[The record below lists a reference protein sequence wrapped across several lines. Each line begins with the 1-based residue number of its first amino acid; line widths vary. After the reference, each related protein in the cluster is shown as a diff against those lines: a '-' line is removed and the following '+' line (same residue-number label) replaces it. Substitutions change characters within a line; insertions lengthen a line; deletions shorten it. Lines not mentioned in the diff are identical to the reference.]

1 MKDIVVVHYSELGT
15 KGGNR
20 RVFERKFTEDIRRR
34 LGADALKVRLE
45 SARVIG
51 ELAPGVS
58 RERIGSALEQ
68 VFGVAWY
75 AFGKIFPW
83 APEDIGFAQIETA
96 ALTEARRDPTVK
108 TFKIHARR
116 SVKNYPLVSQEIC
129 IRLGESVINGAGL
142 KVDLHQPDLAIYV
155 EILTKEVVVAS
166 GRAEGLRGMPQ
177 ASSGRMLCLFSGGI
191 DSPVAAWLMMR
202 RGARVDLLHFHP
214 YRSSEEV
221 IGTKIT
227 QLFDVLKVS
236 NPDIRLFLVPHDRY
250 QVSASLSVPT
260 SYETVFFRRFMFRAG
275 EALACRLGYQGLV
288 TGDSLGQ
295 VASQTIE
302 NLLAVQTGLS
312 VSVFQPVIA
321 YDKNAIIDVAQKI
334 NVFDLAIQPYKDCCS
349 LMAKKPKTN
358 VSVSIIR
365 RLEQELDM
373 EKMIDDSLAAASLWD
388 GKTLRPISDK
398 VRNETFRTAS
408 SPASLQPQPSPP
420 PSPGPSAHP
429 LPQAGEGTVS

>member
-1 MKDIVVVHYSELGT
+1 MKDVVVVHYSELGT

-20 RVFERKFTEDIRRR
+20 RVFERKFADDIRRR
-34 LGADALKVRLE
+34 LGADALTVRLE

-58 RERIGSALEQ
+58 RERIGKALEQ

-75 AFGKIFPW
+75 AFGQLFPW
-83 APEDIGFAQIETA
+83 SPENSGFAQIEEA
-96 ALTEARRDPTVK
+96 ALAQARRDLAVK

-116 SVKNYPLVSQEIC
+116 SVKNYPLVSQDIC
-129 IRLGESVINGAGL
+129 IRLGESVVKGAGL
-142 KVDLHQPDLAIYV
+142 AVDLHHPDLAIYV
-155 EILTKEVVVAS
+155 EILTHEIVVAS
-166 GRAEGLRGMPQ
+166 GRAEGIRGMPQ
-177 ASSGRMLCLFSGGI
+177 ATSGRMLCLFSGGI

-227 QLFDVLKVS
+227 GLFETLKIS
-236 NPDIRLFLVPHDRY
+236 NPGLRLFLVPHDRY
-250 QVSASLSVPT
+250 QVTASLRVPT
-260 SYETVFFRRFMFRAG
+260 TCETVFFRRFMFRAA
-275 EALACRLGYQGLV
+275 EVLARRLEYQGLV

-321 YDKNAIIDVAQKI
+321 YDKNSIIDLARKI

-349 LMAKKPKTN
+349 LLSKKPKTN
-358 VSVSIIR
+358 VAADLIR
-365 RLEQELDM
+365 RLEVELEM

-388 GKTLRPISDK
+388 GRILRPIPGK
-398 VRNETFRTAS
+398 VFR
-408 SPASLQPQPSPP
+408 
-420 PSPGPSAHP
+420 SA
-429 LPQAGEGTVS
+429 

>member
-20 RVFERKFTEDIRRR
+20 RVFERKFTDDIRRR
-34 LGADALKVRLE
+34 LGADTLKVRLE

-51 ELAPGVS
+51 ELAPEAS
-58 RERIGSALEQ
+58 RERIGRSLEQ

-83 APEDIGFAQIETA
+83 ISEDIGFPQIEEA
-96 ALTEARRDPTVK
+96 ALFEARRDPSVK

-116 SVKNYPLVSQEIC
+116 SVKNYPLVSQDIC
-129 IRLGESVINGAGL
+129 NRLGESVIKGAGL
-142 KVDLHQPDLAIYV
+142 KVDLHHPDLAIYV
-155 EILTKEVVVAS
+155 EILTKEIVVAS

-227 QLFDVLKVS
+227 GLFDALKIS

-250 QVSASLSVPT
+250 QVSASLRVPT
-260 SYETVFFRRFMFRAG
+260 ACETVFFRRFMFRAG
-275 EALACRLGYQGLV
+275 EVMARRMEYQALI

-295 VASQTIE
+295 VASQTVD

-312 VSVFQPVIA
+312 VSVFQPLIA
-321 YDKNAIIDVAQKI
+321 HDKNSIIDLARKI

-349 LMAKKPKTN
+349 LLSKKPKTN
-358 VSVSIIR
+358 VAVDVIR
-365 RLEQELDM
+365 RLEAELEM
-373 EKMIDDSLAAASLWD
+373 EKMIDESLAMASLWD
-388 GKTLRPISDK
+388 GKTLRPVSDK
-398 VRNETFRTAS
+398 VRNN
-408 SPASLQPQPSPP
+408 PPP

-429 LPQAGEGTVS
+429 LPQAG

>member
-1 MKDIVVVHYSELGT
+1 MKDVVVVHYSELGT

-20 RVFERKFTEDIRRR
+20 RVFERKLTDDIRRR
-34 LGADALKVRLE
+34 LGADALSVRLE

-51 ELAPGVS
+51 ELAPGAS
-58 RERIGSALEQ
+58 RERIGLALEQ

-75 AFGKIFPW
+75 AFGHLFPW
-83 APEDIGFAQIETA
+83 AQGEMAFAQIEAA
-96 ALTEARRDPTVK
+96 ALAQARRDPSVK

-129 IRLGESVINGAGL
+129 IRLGESVIKSAGL
-142 KVDLHQPDLAIYV
+142 AVDLHHPDLAIYV
-155 EILTKEVVVAS
+155 EILTREIVVVS
-166 GRAEGLRGMPQ
+166 GRAEGVRGMPQ
-177 ASSGRMLCLFSGGI
+177 ATSGRMLCLFSGGI

-227 QLFDVLKVS
+227 GLFDVLKNA

-250 QVSASLSVPT
+250 QVSASLQVPT
-260 SYETVFFRRFMFRAG
+260 SCETVFFRRFMFRAG
-275 EALACRLGYQGLV
+275 EVLARRMQYQALI

-295 VASQTIE
+295 VASQTID

-321 YDKNAIIDVAQKI
+321 YDKNAIIDLARKI

-349 LMAKKPKTN
+349 LLSKKPKTN
-358 VSVSIIR
+358 VAVDIIR
-365 RLEQELDM
+365 RLEVDLDM
-373 EKMIDDSLAAASLWD
+373 EKMIEESLEAALLWD
-388 GKTLRPISDK
+388 GRTLRPIPSK
-398 VRNETFRTAS
+398 VCR
-408 SPASLQPQPSPP
+408 
-420 PSPGPSAHP
+420 PGNSRH
-429 LPQAGEGTVS
+429 S

>member
-20 RVFERKFTEDIRRR
+20 RVFERKFTDDIRRR
-34 LGADALKVRLE
+34 LGADALSVRLE

-51 ELAPGVS
+51 ELAPDAS
-58 RERIGSALEQ
+58 RERIGQALEN

-75 AFGKIFPW
+75 AFGSVFPW
-83 APEDIGFAQIETA
+83 TPSDGAFAQIEES
-96 ALTEARRDPTVK
+96 ALAQARRDPAVK

-116 SVKNYPLVSQEIC
+116 SVKNYPLVSQDIC
-129 IRLGESVINGAGL
+129 IRLGESVIKGAGL
-142 KVDLHQPDLAIYV
+142 TVDLHHPDLAIYV
-155 EILTKEVVVAS
+155 EILTHEIVVAS
-166 GRAEGLRGMPQ
+166 GRVEGVRGMPQ

-214 YRSSEEV
+214 YRTSEEV
-221 IGTKIT
+221 LGTKIT
-227 QLFDVLKVS
+227 GLFDALKIF

-250 QVSASLSVPT
+250 QVAASLQVPT
-260 SYETVFFRRFMFRAG
+260 TCETVFFRRFMFRAA
-275 EALACRLGYQGLV
+275 EALARRLEYQGLI

-295 VASQTIE
+295 VASQTID

-321 YDKNAIIDVAQKI
+321 YDKNSIIDLAKKI

-349 LMAKKPKTN
+349 LLSKKPKTN
-358 VSVSIIR
+358 VAVDIIR
-365 RLEQELDM
+365 RLEVELEM

-388 GKTLRPISDK
+388 GKTLRPIPIK
-398 VRNETFRTAS
+398 VRH
-408 SPASLQPQPSPP
+408 
-420 PSPGPSAHP
+420 PGESRNF
-429 LPQAGEGTVS
+429 

>member
-1 MKDIVVVHYSELGT
+1 MKDVVVIHYSELGT

-20 RVFERKFTEDIRRR
+20 RVFERKFTDDIRRR

-51 ELAPGVS
+51 ELAPEAS
-58 RERIGSALEQ
+58 RGRIGSALEH

-75 AFGKIFPW
+75 AFGNIFPW
-83 APEDIGFAQIETA
+83 APENIGFAQMEAA
-96 ALTEARRDPTVK
+96 ALLEARRDPAVK

-116 SVKNYPLVSQEIC
+116 SVKNYPLVSQDIC

-142 KVDLHQPDLAIYV
+142 KVDLHQPDLTIYV

-166 GRAEGLRGMPQ
+166 GRAEGVRGMPQ

-191 DSPVAAWLMMR
+191 DSPVAAWLLMR

-214 YRSSEEV
+214 FRSSEEV

-227 QLFDVLKVS
+227 QLFDVLKMS

-250 QVSASLSVPT
+250 QVSASVQVPT
-260 SYETVFFRRFMFRAG
+260 DCETVFFRRFMFRSG
-275 EALACRLGYQGLV
+275 EVMARRMKYHALI

-295 VASQTIE
+295 VASQTAE
-302 NLLAVQTGLS
+302 NLLAVQSNLS
-312 VSVFQPVIA
+312 IPVFQPVIA
-321 YDKNAIIDVAQKI
+321 YDKNAIIDLAKKI

-349 LMAKKPKTN
+349 LLSKKPKTN
-358 VSVSIIR
+358 VAVDLVR
-365 RLEQELDM
+365 RLEVELEM
-373 EKMIDDSLAAASLWD
+373 EKMIDESLAVASLWD
-388 GKTLRPISDK
+388 GKSFRPVPAK
-398 VRNETFRTAS
+398 VRSEPPP
-408 SPASLQPQPSPP
+408 PAS
-420 PSPGPSAHP
+420 G
-429 LPQAGEGTVS
+429 